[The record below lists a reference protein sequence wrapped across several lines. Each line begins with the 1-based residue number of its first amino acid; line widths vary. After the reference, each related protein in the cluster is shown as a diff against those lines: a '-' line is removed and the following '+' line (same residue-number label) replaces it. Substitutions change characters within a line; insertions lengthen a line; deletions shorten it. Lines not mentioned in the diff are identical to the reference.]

1 MEKIE
6 MDTIEI
12 SVADILQSL
21 LRKWWI
27 ILISIFICAAIMF
40 AYSSTGVLPMYGLSM
55 SFYVSPEFGNAQA
68 TTAVTAGQTAA
79 LAEASIKTYMELLNE
94 PAFYVELEEKLEGQC
109 STDYSAGRLSSMISY
124 SNSEGVNIIQAKV
137 VGENQN
143 DVFTISK
150 ALENAAPLR
159 VESIVG
165 NKALTPTNIMDASA
179 LEWVSRVN
187 DNATRN
193 TVLGAL
199 LGAIISAAVIIL
211 VKVFDVRINDENDLK
226 RTYDVPVLGVIPN
239 FEEVIKDNQ
248 KKTVMYGGKTGENSK
263 K

>member
-1 MEKIE
+1 MEKKE

-12 SVADILQSL
+12 SVVDIIQSL
-21 LRKWWI
+21 VRKWWI
-27 ILISIFICAAIMF
+27 ILISIVVCAALMF
-40 AYSSTGVLPMYGLSM
+40 AYSSTGVTPMYGLSM

-79 LAEASIKTYMELLNE
+79 LAEASIKTYMEFLNE
-94 PAFYVELEEKLEGQC
+94 PAFYVELEEMLEGQC
-109 STDYSAGRLSSMISY
+109 SIDYSAGQLRSMISY
-124 SNSEGVNIIQAKV
+124 SNSEGVNIINSRV
-137 VGENQN
+137 VAANRN
-143 DVFTISK
+143 DVYTISK
-150 ALENAAPLR
+150 ALESAAPLR
-159 VESIVG
+159 VEGIVG

-187 DNATRN
+187 DNVSRN
-193 TVLGAL
+193 TILGAM
-199 LGAIISAAVIIL
+199 LGAVVSAAAIIII
-211 VKVFDVRINDENDLK
+211 KVFDVRINSENDLK

-248 KKTVMYGGKTGENSK
+248 KKTVMYGGKTGENNK